1 MCTMAE
7 RGEQDLSNGG
17 IFVGRIVAQTLVQ
30 RSQKMDVNG
39 NVAKAQ
45 SCALACIFLITSF
58 KSLFFKLSET
68 YRLLGVHGAPSSS
81 KNQRT
86 IALFSPVFAL
96 GKLKKIEKHETNQ
109 NIT

>member
-1 MCTMAE
+1 MGERAE
-7 RGEQDLSNGG
+7 RELSFGG
-17 IFVGRIVAQTLVQ
+17 IFVHGIGAQTLVH

-96 GKLKKIEKHETNQ
+96 GK
-109 NIT
+109 

>member
-17 IFVGRIVAQTLVQ
+17 IFVGRIGAQTPVQ
-30 RSQKMDVNG
+30 RFQKMDVNG
-39 NVAKAQ
+39 NVAKAK
-45 SCALACIFLITSF
+45 SCALACIFLIISF
-58 KSLFFKLSET
+58 KSLVFKLSET

-86 IALFSPVFAL
+86 IALIFPLFAL
-96 GKLKKIEKHETNQ
+96 GK
-109 NIT
+109 

>member
-1 MCTMAE
+1 MGERAE
-7 RGEQDLSNGG
+7 RELSFGG
-17 IFVGRIVAQTLVQ
+17 IFVHRIGAQTLVH

-81 KNQRT
+81 KNQRS

-96 GKLKKIEKHETNQ
+96 GK
-109 NIT
+109 

>member
-17 IFVGRIVAQTLVQ
+17 IFVGRIGVQTPVQ
-30 RSQKMDVNG
+30 RFQKMDVNG

-45 SCALACIFLITSF
+45 SCALACTFLIISF

-86 IALFSPVFAL
+86 RALFFSLFAL
-96 GKLKKIEKHETNQ
+96 GK
-109 NIT
+109 

>member
-45 SCALACIFLITSF
+45 SCAVACIFLITSF

-81 KNQRT
+81 KIQRT
-86 IALFSPVFAL
+86 IALFFPLFAL
-96 GKLKKIEKHETNQ
+96 GK
-109 NIT
+109 